1 LAVQAQ
7 HEWTLER
14 MPATHGAAVL
24 REDVDLAA
32 ALGGARLVAAQRDC
46 VARVLLVERGRWAPR
61 CGPDVVGGLGLLLLD
76 GLIVRHTGGNGRSAA
91 ELLGP
96 GDLLRPWEYGHGRDG
111 SLPVGTSLRVV
122 EQARL
127 AVLDRRFAARLGPY
141 PEVAGALV
149 GRALQRARTLAVQL
163 AIAHHPRVDHR
174 VLLLFWHLAERWGK
188 VTTAGVHLA
197 LPITHQCLADLVAAR
212 RPSVSTGL
220 AQLARDGLVT
230 PANAGWLL
238 HGDPPLD
245 LFNEEADPGLNGHS

>member
-1 LAVQAQ
+1 
-7 HEWTLER
+7 
-14 MPATHGAAVL
+14 VL

-32 ALGGARLVAAQRDC
+32 TLGGARLAAAQRDC
-46 VARVLLVERGRWAPR
+46 VARVVLVERGRWAPR
-61 CGPDVVGGLGLLLLD
+61 CGPDVVGGLGLLVLD
-76 GLIVRHTGGNGRSAA
+76 GLIVLHTGGNGRSGA

-96 GDLLRPWEYGHGRDG
+96 GDLLRPWENGPGPAGG

-122 EQARL
+122 EQARV
-127 AVLDRRFAARLGPY
+127 AVLDYRFAARLGPY

-174 VLLLFWHLAERWGK
+174 LLLLFWHLAERWAK
-188 VTTAGVHLA
+188 VTPAGVHLE
-197 LPITHQCLADLVAAR
+197 LSVTHQCLADLVAAR

-230 PANAGWLL
+230 PAHSGWLL

-245 LFNEEADPGLNGHS
+245 LFREEAVARLSGPR